1 MIRLKSEQRYQ
12 DDPVF
17 AAIVDT
23 LYSMLSKSENSW
35 TPTELREAAM
45 LAALKYEYTHVR
57 PMFVQQLDSLPSQE
71 PFCMQC
77 GVRHKF
83 LGDALPVRKA
93 IACLFASMCQVGCL
107 DLCDAKVSS
116 PFCYC
121 SKPSKS
127 L

>member
-57 PMFVQQLDSLPSQE
+57 PMFVQQLDSLPI
-71 PFCMQC
+71 CMQC
-77 GVRHKF
+77 GVRYKF
-83 LGDALPVRKA
+83 LGMLCP
-93 IACLFASMCQVGCL
+93 CQEPYVKL
-107 DLCDAKVSS
+107 
-116 PFCYC
+116 
-121 SKPSKS
+121 
-127 L
+127 

>member
-57 PMFVQQLDSLPSQE
+57 PMFVQQLDSLPSTRKHISRMDC
-71 PFCMQC
+71 P
-77 GVRHKF
+77 
-83 LGDALPVRKA
+83 GDWRCHCPITGQL
-93 IACLFASMCQVGCL
+93 
-107 DLCDAKVSS
+107 
-116 PFCYC
+116 
-121 SKPSKS
+121 
-127 L
+127 